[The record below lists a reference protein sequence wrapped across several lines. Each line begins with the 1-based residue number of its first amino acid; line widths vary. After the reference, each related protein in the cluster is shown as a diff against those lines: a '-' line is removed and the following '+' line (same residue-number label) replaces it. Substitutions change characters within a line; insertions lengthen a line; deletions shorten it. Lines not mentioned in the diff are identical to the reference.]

1 MGVVAVRELADKLIR
16 LRQAAGLLHL
26 CIGGVLVS
34 PTQIFPDGTA
44 EQHVFLQHHGYLVAQ
59 SLQVVAAHIHTAHA
73 HSALSGVIQTG
84 DELDQRGFGRARA
97 ADNADGLAGTNVQV
111 NA

>member
-1 MGVVAVRELADKLIR
+1 MEPLNSTFF
-16 LRQAAGLLHL
+16 
-26 CIGGVLVS
+26 CN
-34 PTQIFPDGTA
+34 TT
-44 EQHVFLQHHGYLVAQ
+44 GYLVAQ

-111 NA
+111 NAGKRHALRPSLRT